1 MKKIVL
7 LSLFAALAV
16 SLPLYAQKIATPF
29 SNLKNSYTIENTAY
43 SVGYAE
49 NYGIPV
55 WEMHEFSPEMLEG
68 SFTAQ
73 SEWKTDDRVKGY
85 RITKKDI
92 EGQKLEP
99 VQLYPR
105 TEAKHDLTAQES
117 SFLTSNLIFMCPQLR
132 DTVWE
137 RITYSFELLA
147 KQYGKVYLYSGPIF
161 EKDSYKVKKI
171 FNNRVSVPSSFY
183 RIALYFVD
191 GKPAYKCYVIK
202 NRIPT
207 DYDRICDLETFSYN
221 IFQLEA
227 DTGIDFFE
235 SYIDVNFRQDKIK
248 FLEGS
253 NH

>member
-1 MKKIVL
+1 MKRFL
-7 LSLFAALAV
+7 LFAFLAAAF
-16 SLPLYAQKIATPF
+16 PLFAQKIARPV
-29 SNLKNSYTIENTAY
+29 SNLKNSYTIENSAY
-43 SVGYAE
+43 SVGYAG

-55 WEMHEFSPEMLEG
+55 WEMHEFSPKMLEG

-73 SEWKTDDRVKGY
+73 TDWKADDRVKGY

-105 TEAKHDLTAQES
+105 TEAKHDLTAQAS
-117 SFLTSNLIFMCPQLR
+117 TFLTSNLVFMCTALR
-132 DTVWE
+132 DNIWE

-147 KQYGKVYLYSGPIF
+147 KQYGTVYMYSGPIF
-161 EKDSYKVKKI
+161 EKDSYKVKYM
-171 FNNRVSVPSSFY
+171 FNNRIAIPTAFY

-207 DYDRICDLETFSYN
+207 DYDRICDLENFAYN

-253 NH
+253 SH